1 MGSLNRDS
9 SPIEQKRNTIRQ
21 LGKAFTE
28 SADRVETRTKVV
40 GSGVLGPQLDV
51 DRTQRTAQKI
61 YECVKVTRSTDD
73 TTVAL
78 VCNSGLADL

>member
-1 MGSLNRDS
+1 MGSLENGTSVSQSRS
-9 SPIEQKRNTIRQ
+9 TIRQ

-28 SADRVETRTKVV
+28 SADRVEISTTVV

-51 DRTQRTAQKI
+51 NVAQTSAHKM
-61 YECVKVTRSTDD
+61 YECVKITRTTDD
-73 TTVAL
+73 STVGL